1 MSAINTIKKAA
12 AAAEI
17 QTDDNV
23 TRTIKSTTQ
32 MLPHLVRKEC
42 RFGGHFLRTNSKNG
56 QTQYGP
62 Y

>member
-12 AAAEI
+12 AAVET
-17 QTDDNV
+17 QTNDA
-23 TRTIKSTTQ
+23 TRTIKSKTQ

-56 QTQYGP
+56 QTQYVP

>member
-1 MSAINTIKKAA
+1 MSAINTIKKA

-56 QTQYGP
+56 QTQYVP